1 MRLIYIGIASSGG
14 WTGRVLC
21 LTRGRGRVHGSGP
34 QGVGGSHPGAGPG
47 LHSTPAP
54 ATAGYRQTRRCLHV
68 ARLLP
73 GSAGRLSWF
82 LPAQG
87 TRSLSALR
95 KTTERRTDPAE
106 WCRKARILMFSG
118 F

>member
-1 MRLIYIGIASSGG
+1 MGPVYIGIASSGG
-14 WTGRVLC
+14 WTGGVPC

-34 QGVGGSHPGAGPG
+34 WGVGGSHPGAGPG

-54 ATAGYRQTRRCLHV
+54 ATAGYRPTGRLLHA

-87 TRSLSALR
+87 ARSLSALW
-95 KTTERRTDPAE
+95 KITARRTDLVE
-106 WCRKARILMFSG
+106 WCWKARIL
-118 F
+118 